1 VADVEVVELV
11 VCAAPLA
18 DHAHRLAAALHEAGY
33 DVNVTV
39 SLNAESWVDLEAV
52 ARVGAGTPGS
62 TRRPG
67 EPRTRRQPDAVIL
80 APATFNTLNKL
91 RHGISDTPALGVLC
105 DGLGAGIPMLAVPMV
120 NERLAGHPAW
130 DETYAYLAGNGLRFL
145 DAASGTLD
153 TFQPLKSGTGDDVAC
168 DFEAALLVRWLGT
181 LS

>member
-1 VADVEVVELV
+1 MADVKVVELV

-18 DHAHRLAAALHEAGY
+18 DHAHRLASALIEAGY

-39 SLNAESWVDLEAV
+39 SLNAESWVDLAAV
-52 ARVGAGTPGS
+52 AQVGASTPGR

-67 EPRTRRQPDAVIL
+67 EPRTRRRPDAVIL

-120 NERLAGHPAW
+120 NERLSGHPAW
-130 DETYAYLAGNGLRFL
+130 DATYGYLAGHGVRFL
-145 DAASGTLD
+145 DASSGTLD
-153 TFQPLKSGTGDDVAC
+153 TFEPLKSGTGDDVAREF
-168 DFEAALLVRWLGT
+168 DAGVLARWLGT